1 MFIPDGE
8 SKKVAKGS
16 SLTYRGLIEAILS
29 EMHRCKQVVNP
40 TEVANYTTEKGDKV
54 LSKPEEVFFLT
65 KEQTALKHSQL
76 KRVVMT
82 SDYGTGK
89 TTLMK
94 SVIKGLATA
103 HSLRETTIP
112 APNRIF
118 IVIPLSVSSMLF
130 QSFKNFFK
138 DFTAVEVWGLSESG
152 IISIKL
158 LLTVISDS
166 SN

>member
-16 SLTYRGLIEAILS
+16 SLTYRGLIEAILG
-29 EMHRCKQVVNP
+29 EMHRCKQVVTP
-40 TEVANYTTEKGDKV
+40 TQVANYTIEQGDRV

-65 KEQTALKHSQL
+65 KEQTALKRSQL
-76 KRVVMT
+76 NRVVMT

-103 HSLRETTIP
+103 RSQRETAIP
-112 APNRIF
+112 APNKIF
-118 IVIPLSVSSMLF
+118 IVIPLSMYSMLF
-130 QSFKNFFK
+130 QSFKEFVK
-138 DFTAVEVWGLSESG
+138 DLTAVEVCGLSDSG
-152 IISIKL
+152 II
-158 LLTVISDS
+158 
-166 SN
+166 